1 MFPLVALG
9 FLVTGIAAASSSSCI
24 GTISSLDDAGE
35 SITLLANTRSNPLD
49 QRLIDEYDICVT
61 GGAMTLPA
69 RSLYF
74 SRYYSDVQDFGAE
87 LPYHCVSVQ
96 YLDGIKFGDQLPFTS
111 YRLFTTNLSHFNE
124 PFEPILSN
132 TAIYLLGL
140 SQQVSTFTIKF
151 QDRPF
156 RKNSSLYWGVVGASA
171 VAFSGAT
178 DFMPELNRWLQIV
191 EMEGSFKVKL
201 ANVMIADFV
210 GC

>member
-61 GGAMTLPA
+61 GGAMTLPMYKILALNCLIIAYRFSTSTVLSLVTSCPSHHIA
-69 RSLYF
+69 RLL
-74 SRYYSDVQDFGAE
+74 QT
-87 LPYHCVSVQ
+87 
-96 YLDGIKFGDQLPFTS
+96 YLIS
-111 YRLFTTNLSHFNE
+111 MNLMYKIIDLE
-124 PFEPILSN
+124 AKFEPILSN